1 MNHSEIIAL
10 YEASIKCAWL
20 CMMIHHIQQSCE
32 STIIYEVNVECRTC
46 ANGLCEK
53 QSHELHKTNGI
64 KVLHTKS
71 SENLAYLLKSYYLY
85 PLLKDAFEGL

>member
-1 MNHSEIIAL
+1 
-10 YEASIKCAWL
+10 
-20 CMMIHHIQQSCE
+20 MIHHIQPSCE
-32 STIIYEVNVECRTC
+32 STIIYEVNVECLTC

-71 SENLAYLLKSYYLY
+71 SENLAYLLKK
-85 PLLKDAFEGL
+85 LLPVSPFERCIREIMMMRLTEVQNCMGEFR